1 MTMASNG
8 LSAITGSA
16 SATPHRLMTMTPLL
30 VNFVAFQ
37 VGWFAC
43 VLGGAHQLPWLGT
56 ILVSIIIAV
65 HVSRA
70 SRPRAEISLVL
81 LAISIGSV
89 WDSYLVWRGW
99 LEYPSGT
106 LIPDT
111 APHWILAMWGVFAT
125 TLNLSLRWLKGRW
138 LIAILSGAIA
148 GPLAY
153 YAGARLGG
161 VVFTEQTTA
170 LIALSLGW
178 AVLMPLLMALSQR
191 LDGFPNLATE
201 RRTAS

>member
-1 MTMASNG
+1 MTMDSNG
-8 LSAITGSA
+8 LSAITDSA
-16 SATPHRLMTMTPLL
+16 SATPHRLMTMTPIL

-43 VLGGAHQLPWLGT
+43 VLGGAHQLPWFGT
-56 ILVSIIIAV
+56 LLVSIIIAL
-65 HVSRA
+65 HLPRA
-70 SRPRAEISLVL
+70 SQPLAEFLLIL
-81 LAISIGSV
+81 LAITIGSV

-138 LIAILSGAIA
+138 FIAILSGAIA

-161 VVFTEQTTA
+161 VVFTDATTA
-170 LIALSLGW
+170 LTALSLGW

-191 LDGFPNLATE
+191 LDGFPDLATA
-201 RRTAS
+201 RSIA

>member
-1 MTMASNG
+1 MTMVSSG
-8 LSAITGSA
+8 LSAITVSA
-16 SATPHRLMTMTPLL
+16 SVTTLRLMTMTPIV

-43 VLGGAHQLPWLGT
+43 VLGGAHQLPWSGT

-70 SRPRAEISLVL
+70 IRPGAELSLVL
-81 LAISIGSV
+81 LAIAIGSV

-99 LEYPSGT
+99 LDYPSGT

-125 TLNLSLRWLKGRW
+125 TLNVSLRWMKQRW
-138 LIAILSGAIA
+138 LIAIVSGAIG

-161 VVFTEQTTA
+161 VVFTDQTTA
-170 LIALSLGW
+170 LIALGLGW
-178 AVLMPLLMALSQR
+178 AVLMPLLVALSQR
-191 LDGFPNLATE
+191 LDGFPDLATA
-201 RRTAS
+201 RRIA

>member
-1 MTMASNG
+1 M
-8 LSAITGSA
+8 I
-16 SATPHRLMTMTPLL
+16 MTPIV

-43 VLGGAHQLPWLGT
+43 VLGGAHQLPWSGT

-70 SRPRAEISLVL
+70 IRPGAELSLVL
-81 LAISIGSV
+81 LAIAIGSV

-99 LEYPSGT
+99 LDYPSGT

-125 TLNLSLRWLKGRW
+125 TLNVSLRWMKQRW
-138 LIAILSGAIA
+138 LIAIVSGAIG

-161 VVFTEQTTA
+161 VVFTDQTTA
-170 LIALSLGW
+170 LIALGLGW
-178 AVLMPLLMALSQR
+178 AVLMPLLVALSQR
-191 LDGFPNLATE
+191 LDGFPDLATA
-201 RRTAS
+201 RRIA

>member
-1 MTMASNG
+1 
-8 LSAITGSA
+8 
-16 SATPHRLMTMTPLL
+16 MTMTPIV

-43 VLGGAHQLPWLGT
+43 VLGGAYHLPWLGT
-56 ILVSIIIAV
+56 ILVSVIIAV

-70 SRPRAEISLVL
+70 SRPRAELSLVL

-89 WDSYLVWRGW
+89 WDSYLVWQGW

-106 LIPDT
+106 LIADT

-125 TLNLSLRWLKGRW
+125 TLNVSLRWLKQRW
-138 LIAILSGAIA
+138 LIAIVSGAIA

-161 VVFTEQTTA
+161 VVFTDETTA
-170 LIALSLGW
+170 LIALGLGW

-191 LDGFPNLATE
+191 LDGFPNLATA
-201 RRTAS
+201 RGTA

>member
-1 MTMASNG
+1 MTMANNG
-8 LSAITGSA
+8 LSAITVSA
-16 SATPHRLMTMTPLL
+16 SATTHRLMTMTTIL

-43 VLGGAHQLPWLGT
+43 VLGGAHQFPWLGT
-56 ILVSIIIAV
+56 LLVSIIIAV
-65 HVSRA
+65 HLSRA
-70 SRPRAEISLVL
+70 SRPRAELSLIL
-81 LAISIGSV
+81 LAIAIGSV

-125 TLNLSLRWLKGRW
+125 TLNVSLRWLKQRW
-138 LIAILSGAIA
+138 LIAVLSGAIA

-161 VVFTEQTTA
+161 VVFTDQTTA
-170 LIALSLGW
+170 LIALGLGW
-178 AVLMPLLMALSQR
+178 AVLMPLLMGLSQR
-191 LDGFPNLATE
+191 LDGFPDLTTA
-201 RRTAS
+201 RRIA

>member
-1 MTMASNG
+1 MSPI
-8 LSAITGSA
+8 LI
-16 SATPHRLMTMTPLL
+16 
-30 VNFVAFQ
+30 NFIAFQ
-37 VGWFAC
+37 AGWFAC
-43 VLGGAHQLPWLGT
+43 VLGGAHQLPWFGT
-56 ILVSIIIAV
+56 LLVSVIIAF
-65 HVSRA
+65 HLSRA
-70 SRPRAEISLVL
+70 SQPRAELLLIM
-81 LAISIGSV
+81 LAIAIGSV
-89 WDSYLVWRGW
+89 WDSFLVWRGW

-106 LIPDT
+106 LIANT

-138 LIAILSGAIA
+138 FIALVSGAIA

-170 LIALSLGW
+170 LVALSVGW

-191 LDGFPNLATE
+191 FDGFPNMVAMRKT
-201 RRTAS
+201 SS

>member
-8 LSAITGSA
+8 LSAITVSVSVTA
-16 SATPHRLMTMTPLL
+16 HRLMTMTPILI
-30 VNFVAFQ
+30 NFVAFQ

-56 ILVSIIIAV
+56 LLVSIIIAV
-65 HVSRA
+65 HLSRA
-70 SRPRAEISLVL
+70 SRPGAELSLVL
-81 LAISIGSV
+81 LAIAIGSV

-125 TLNLSLRWLKGRW
+125 TLNVSLRWLKQRW

-161 VVFTEQTTA
+161 VVFADQTTA
-170 LIALSLGW
+170 LIALGLGW

-191 LDGFPNLATE
+191 LDGFPNLATTQ
-201 RRTAS
+201 RTA

>member
-1 MTMASNG
+1 MTTDNNG
-8 LSAITGSA
+8 LSAITVSA
-16 SATPHRLMTMTPLL
+16 SGIINKPMILSPML

-37 VGWFAC
+37 AGWFAC
-43 VLGGAHQLPWLGT
+43 VLGGAYQLPWLGT
-56 ILVSIIIAV
+56 LLVSVIIAL
-65 HVSRA
+65 HLSRA
-70 SRPRAEISLVL
+70 SLPRTEL
-81 LAISIGSV
+81 LLILIAIAIGSV
-89 WDSYLVWRGW
+89 WDSFLVWRGW

-106 LIPDT
+106 LIPNT

-138 LIAILSGAIA
+138 LIASLTGAIA

-161 VVFTEQTTA
+161 VIFTDSAIA

-178 AVLMPLLMALSQR
+178 AVLMPLLVMLSQR
-191 LDGFPNLATE
+191 LDGFPNLV
-201 RRTAS
+201 TARSVT

>member
-8 LSAITGSA
+8 LSAITVSA
-16 SATPHRLMTMTPLL
+16 SVTTHRLMTMTTIL

-43 VLGGAHQLPWLGT
+43 VLGGAHQFPWLGT
-56 ILVSIIIAV
+56 LLVSIIIAV
-65 HVSRA
+65 HLSRA
-70 SRPRAEISLVL
+70 SRPRAELSLIL
-81 LAISIGSV
+81 LAIAIGSV

-125 TLNLSLRWLKGRW
+125 TLNVSLRWLKQRW
-138 LIAILSGAIA
+138 LIAVLSGAIA

-161 VVFTEQTTA
+161 VVFTDQTTA
-170 LIALSLGW
+170 LIALGLGW
-178 AVLMPLLMALSQR
+178 AVLMPLLMGLSQR
-191 LDGFPNLATE
+191 LDGFPDLTTA
-201 RRTAS
+201 RRIA

>member
-8 LSAITGSA
+8 LSAITVSA
-16 SATPHRLMTMTPLL
+16 SATIHKLKSMTPIV

-37 VGWFAC
+37 VGWLAC

-56 ILVSIIIAV
+56 LLVSIIIAV

-70 SRPRAEISLVL
+70 SRPRTELSLVL
-81 LAISIGSV
+81 LAIAIGSV
-89 WDSYLVWRGW
+89 WDSYLVWRDW

-106 LIPDT
+106 LLPDT

-125 TLNLSLRWLKGRW
+125 TLNVSLRWLKQRW
-138 LIAILSGAIA
+138 LTAIVSGAIA

-153 YAGARLGG
+153 YAGAQLGG
-161 VVFTEQTTA
+161 VMFADQTTA
-170 LIALSLGW
+170 LIALGLGW
-178 AVLMPLLMALSQR
+178 AVLMPLLVALSQR
-191 LDGFPNLATE
+191 LDGFPDLATA
-201 RRTAS
+201 RRIA

>member
-1 MTMASNG
+1 
-8 LSAITGSA
+8 
-16 SATPHRLMTMTPLL
+16 MTMTSIV

-43 VLGGAHQLPWLGT
+43 VLGGAHHLPWLGT
-56 ILVSIIIAV
+56 ILVSVIIAA
-65 HVSRA
+65 HVSHA
-70 SRPRAEISLVL
+70 SRPRTELSLVL

-89 WDSYLVWRGW
+89 WDSYLVWQGW

-125 TLNLSLRWLKGRW
+125 TLNVSLRWLKQRW
-138 LIAILSGAIA
+138 LIAIISGAIA

-161 VVFTEQTTA
+161 VVFTDQTTA
-170 LIALSLGW
+170 LIALGMGW

-191 LDGFPNLATE
+191 LDGFPNLATA
-201 RRTAS
+201 RGTA

>member
-1 MTMASNG
+1 MTMAING
-8 LSAITGSA
+8 LSAITVSA
-16 SATPHRLMTMTPLL
+16 SATAHRLMTMTTIL

-43 VLGGAHQLPWLGT
+43 VLGGAHQLPWFGT
-56 ILVSIIIAV
+56 LLVSVIIAW

-70 SRPRAEISLVL
+70 SEPRSELLLIL
-81 LAISIGSV
+81 LAVAIGSV
-89 WDSYLVWRGW
+89 WDSFLVWRGW

-138 LIAILSGAIA
+138 LVALISGAIA

-161 VVFTEQTTA
+161 VVFTDQTTA
-170 LIALSLGW
+170 LIALGLGW

-191 LDGFPNLATE
+191 LDGFPNLSTE
-201 RRTAS
+201 RSIA

>member
-1 MTMASNG
+1 MTMANNG
-8 LSAITGSA
+8 LSAITVSA
-16 SATPHRLMTMTPLL
+16 SATAHRLMTMTTIL

-43 VLGGAHQLPWLGT
+43 VLGGAHQFPWLGT

-65 HVSRA
+65 HLSRA
-70 SRPRAEISLVL
+70 SRPRAELSLVL
-81 LAISIGSV
+81 LAIAIGSV

-125 TLNLSLRWLKGRW
+125 TLNVSLRWLKQRW

-161 VVFTEQTTA
+161 VVFADQTTA
-170 LIALSLGW
+170 LIALGLGW
-178 AVLMPLLMALSQR
+178 AVLMPLLMALSER
-191 LDGFPNLATE
+191 LDGFPDLATA
-201 RRTAS
+201 RRIA